1 MLKSLSPNEIIVLQL
16 IVDGNTNKEI
26 SEKLITSQM
35 MIDADMQAIFRKLG
49 VRNCFQAAA
58 KYAMYTKK

>member
-1 MLKSLSPNEIIVLQL
+1 MLKSLAPNEVIVLRF

-26 SEKLITSQM
+26 SEKLLVPELI
-35 MIDADMQAIFRKLG
+35 IDSVMQTIFTKLN

-58 KYAMYTKK
+58 MLTNE